1 MKDLYFCSDLF
12 DSNPLSKLPLDDRFF
27 DLYSPA
33 MKELKDSA
41 NTVLTFAKNTMV
53 SNRDPVG
60 SQFRLTSE
68 EFAND
73 RELQRGLLANALCGS
88 RTASAFI
95 KQVIIDRTGT
105 VKILLN
111 NKVEFADAY
120 YDDEPFIGIHAT
132 LGNAIVN
139 LYGSDDEDESLR
151 RNWIRQDDYIRRYVL
166 KLYRFI
172 TGQ

>member
-1 MKDLYFCSDLF
+1 MRDLHFNSDLF
-12 DSNPLSKLPLDDRFF
+12 DLNPLAKLPLDDCFF

-53 SNRDPVG
+53 ANRDPVG
-60 SQFRLTSE
+60 SQFRATSE
-68 EFAND
+68 EFADD
-73 RELQRGLLANALCGS
+73 RELQRGLLANALCGDNL
-88 RTASAFI
+88 ASAFI
-95 KQVIIDRTGT
+95 KHVIIDRAGT

-132 LGNAIVN
+132 LGNAIVA
-139 LYGSDDEDESLR
+139 LHGTEDEDEMLR
-151 RNWIRQDDYIRRYVL
+151 QNWNHQDDYVRRYVL
-166 KLYRFI
+166 KLFRFI